1 MTRPALHD
9 SDPWQRPA
17 APEAL
22 GELAPVAASSAIT
35 ELPFR
40 PAPSAVNARRWVPV
54 DPEILRRVKSA
65 LDEL

>member
-17 APEAL
+17 VPETL
-22 GELAPVAASSAIT
+22 GGLAPVAASSAIT
-35 ELPFR
+35 GLPSR
-40 PAPSAVNARRWVPV
+40 PAPGAVNARKWVPV